1 MCCTKEVVMIAY
13 FNFNY
18 SVFKRK
24 EGLKGKKG
32 GMEGTKERGS
42 SLSIL

>member
-18 SVFKRK
+18 SVCERR
-24 EGLKGKKG
+24 EGLKKKG

-42 SLSIL
+42 SLTIL

>member
-1 MCCTKEVVMIAY
+1 MYCTKEVVMIAY

-18 SVFKRK
+18 NVKGEK
-24 EGLKGKKG
+24 EK
-32 GMEGTKERGS
+32 EAVEETEERGL